1 MQTCEEKR
9 KLKGKRGS
17 YRDNACLIF
26 FSFKGRIKGIVSS
39 CFPVLTECYT
49 RTYRKFINRLDSQLG
64 DGEKAK
70 KIIKQNKHKP
80 PMNPRS
86 QNKMYF
92 RKTISTNIKVF
103 LCT

>member
-39 CFPVLTECYT
+39 CSSMLTDCYT
-49 RTYRKFINRLDSQLG
+49 GTYRKFINRLDSQFP
-64 DGEKAK
+64 DGEKMK
-70 KIIKQNKHKP
+70 KISKQNK
-80 PMNPRS
+80 
-86 QNKMYF
+86 
-92 RKTISTNIKVF
+92 
-103 LCT
+103 